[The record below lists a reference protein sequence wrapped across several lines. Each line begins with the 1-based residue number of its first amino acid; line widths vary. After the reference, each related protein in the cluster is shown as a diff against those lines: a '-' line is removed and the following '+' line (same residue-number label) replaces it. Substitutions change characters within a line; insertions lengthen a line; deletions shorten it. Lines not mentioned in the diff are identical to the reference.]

1 MRENKA
7 PDGRFGQ
14 RWRVLMC
21 PLPSHLPAFS
31 PAIIHPAAA
40 TTTGRPSRASGTTP
54 PRGTQSV
61 AGRRDGRVCGDGA
74 EGLPGGA
81 SLDRSLKVLLPR
93 APLTSH
99 CQVDPAAPICG
110 ALSVSLAQAC
120 SLSDTPGLTM
130 RPQVERWPPTD
141 SGLWLLGQ
149 VPGSAGPGASPSSL
163 QASAIPPSWPLGST
177 HTRDVLFQDFTRG
190 GWEVEKEY
198 GRRRAPHAPAERTAE
213 AGAGPALEA
222 PGLDI
227 SRYRSI

>member
-1 MRENKA
+1 MPFTVTSA
-7 PDGRFGQ
+7 C
-14 RWRVLMC
+14 L
-21 PLPSHLPAFS
+21 L
-31 PAIIHPAAA
+31 
-40 TTTGRPSRASGTTP
+40 SGHHP
-54 PRGTQSV
+54 PRSSHHHRQAFPGLRDNPTPWNSECSWRERWACVWGWSRGT
-61 AGRRDGRVCGDGA
+61 AR
-74 EGLPGGA
+74 
-81 SLDRSLKVLLPR
+81 RSLTGQESQ